1 MSWKSIGS
9 ISRNAQ
15 FNYMRAPDITADD
28 ATITHT
34 IGGQLDLGEWTVMP
48 DGTRRLL
55 VPNRIINV
63 CDPVDNNDVATKHYV
78 DTHSTSGGG
87 ATAIDPQTLVGPKG
101 DKGPAGPA
109 GPLGPTGLTGP
120 VGPAGIQGSAGSTG
134 LDGAFAG
141 RGDPGPPGP
150 TGSIGSTGSQGTQGT
165 QGSTGAV
172 GPQGIQGSSGLIL
185 YLNPS
190 GDSLTDVSIA
200 DSYLMSTTNVNF
212 TTRQLNYTIP
222 ASETMPLTYF
232 WNLRTKITLAQT
244 SIPGGEV
251 WTMNVFAKP
260 VSGAD
265 VNNVGLAFK
274 LFRITSTDTALAT
287 SIILDTGSNAMPP
300 RSAFLPS
307 NVISVGTVST
317 TAVLDSTAIKLY
329 KMSLEVPFTDISD
342 PQTYLQVQIYATNL
356 SSDRTHYC
364 KLYFQNTSGGF
375 TDPETGI
382 AYTSTYSYLRTSLG
396 AAGIQGALGP
406 QGTQGTQGTQGIQG
420 TQGFQGIQGNIG
432 AQGDQGPAGIQGPRG
447 IAAGPP
453 KAIQFKDAVTQ
464 LLGGSDY
471 LLYDVSNNGGTFFVP
486 HITMQTAADSVTGS
500 MITPHRIDTSATDDT
515 VAPLYLN
522 AGAYGGVDST
532 GFLTVGLKVDTVGST
547 TTTSRPKDGTDVN
560 FGFKTYYGKQTMNTA
575 EAQQYTYRLS
585 RCNGGIPQPCI
596 EIAQT
601 GATMNLNADRIMMSA
616 SDATASYTLH
626 DLVGPNYVPNS
637 SYMLSTRVWNHNLTQ
652 AQNPYPVWISCHQ
665 DNTAAS
671 YNGTGAMIKMSPS
684 EIQFTGAVTFA
695 QGFVSAGAVVNLNTD
710 PGGTMNVGASS
721 ATVNVGSGS
730 TTINVGSQSNTAVTV
745 INIGGPGDTV
755 NVAGTL
761 TYVNTTDM
769 DIFDRLIT
777 LNKGASYTSTT
788 YRGAGIQIYQRNP
801 ANTADTL
808 PGWIRTD
815 ASFGSAWE
823 IVPPVNDGATVNAG
837 NGLMVRNIA
846 NTSSV
851 IDKTNMMIGLQTVKS
866 DGSGPNLVL
875 KQDGNVGIGYKSTA
889 SNGFPQSPLHIET
902 EGGNQI
908 ILGGGTA
915 SDTQVRVFLSS
926 PISSNNYLIMGVG
939 SGNNA
944 TEVKT
949 AGAMYNGFRL
959 LTNSTTGNLTLN
971 WTTTGTTPTIPA
983 LTFTREGGTTL
994 FSGDVYI
1001 DRDKYFRMYYGAKS
1015 SGFTSFEI
1023 NGLNGATRLGTS
1035 TTANGTAG
1043 SLVLGSHLILNAE
1056 IGANN
1061 AVKPT
1066 GVRGLIRFNDDNK
1079 SAEIYDGSYWV
1090 DVGYYAGTPLG
1101 AIIAYPSATEPSAA
1115 FKLCNGQS
1123 LNSATNPEYTD
1134 LYALISI
1141 TYGGTNNTDFK
1152 LPNIRGR
1159 TIVGV
1164 DGATFTLGKTGGAET
1179 HKLTVAEI
1187 PAHTH
1192 PVPIPETG
1200 VSGTVTSGFTGTE
1213 LTITGGSHI
1222 HRYMDQ
1228 YFVDSGDSSWRSG
1241 GSSNSDKSTGKNEDI
1256 TRVTSLDGS
1265 DHGAQKTNG
1274 THSHTFTPAGTIGST
1289 FSAGTTIK
1297 TDATAQSIG
1306 GDTPHNNL
1314 QPYIVLNYF
1323 IKVVR
1328 DSKQYES
1335 TTTASDIRVKRNV
1348 VSLNADQAIESIRR
1362 LQPKRYEYI
1371 DRTISEFAQHIGFIA
1386 QEVKLC
1392 IPESVR
1398 TKREYIPNIYSMAK
1412 LTSSGSPGNALLTSV
1427 QHPITKLIK
1436 DQLLLNSDSDSCT
1449 SLNTITS
1456 IKGIKLKMFNKSKEC
1471 FYVCCVESIDDYN
1484 ITVEPLDAVTTAK
1497 ILSADYFVYGQEIE
1511 DYHYMNN
1518 DAVFST
1524 LVSAFQ
1530 ALDKKCKGQTDILLE
1545 QQAILQSQQ
1554 LLITTLIKK
1563 NNLKL

>member
-15 FNYMRAPDITADD
+15 FNYMRAPDITADE

-78 DTHSTSGGG
+78 DTHTTSGGG

-101 DKGPAGPA
+101 DRGPAGPA
-109 GPLGPTGLTGP
+109 GPLGPVGYTGP
-120 VGPAGIQGSAGSTG
+120 VGPAGIQGSAGPTG

-150 TGSIGSTGSQGTQGT
+150 TGSIGPNGLRGAQGV
-165 QGSTGAV
+165 QGSTGEV

-212 TTRQLNYTIP
+212 TTRALSYTIP
-222 ASETMPLTYF
+222 ASETMALTYF
-232 WNLRTKITLAQT
+232 WNIRTKITQAQS

-251 WTMNVFAKP
+251 WTLNVFAKP

-287 SIILDTGSNAMPP
+287 SVILDTGSNVMPP
-300 RSAFLPS
+300 RSLFLPA
-307 NVISVGTVST
+307 NVMSVGTVST
-317 TAVLDSTAIKLY
+317 TAILDSTAIKLY

-342 PQTYLQVQIYATNL
+342 LQTYLQVQIYATNL

-364 KLYFQNTSGGF
+364 KLYFQNTSGGYTD
-375 TDPETGI
+375 TDPNPPIT
-382 AYTSTYSYLRTSLG
+382 YTSTYSYLRTSLG
-396 AAGIQGALGP
+396 AAGIQGALG
-406 QGTQGTQGTQGIQG
+406 QQGIQG
-420 TQGFQGIQGNIG
+420 STGSQGIQGIQG
-432 AQGDQGPAGIQGPRG
+432 YQGIQGDTGSKGDQGPAGIQGPRG

-486 HITMQTAADSVTGS
+486 HITLQTAADSVTGS
-500 MITPHRIDTSATDDT
+500 MITPHRIDTSVADDT

-522 AGAYGGVDST
+522 TGAYGGVDST
-532 GFLTVGLKVDTVGST
+532 GFLTVGLKADTVGGT
-547 TTTSRPKDGTDVN
+547 TVTSRPKDGTDVN
-560 FGFKTYYGKQTMNTA
+560 FGFKTYYGKQTMNLS
-575 EAQQYTYRLS
+575 EAPQYTYRLS
-585 RCNGGIPQPCI
+585 RCNGGNPQPCV

-601 GATMNLNADRIMMSA
+601 GSTMNLNADRIMMST
-616 SDATASYTLH
+616 SDLAASYTLH
-626 DLVGPNYVPNS
+626 DLVGPAYTPAL
-637 SYMLSTRVWNHNLTQ
+637 SYMLSTRVYGHTQ
-652 AQNPYPVWISCHQ
+652 NAAYPVWISCHQ
-665 DNTAAS
+665 GNTAGS
-671 YNGTGAMIKMSPS
+671 YSSTGAMIKMSPS

-695 QGFVSAGAVVNLNTD
+695 QGFASAGAVVNLNTD
-710 PGGTMNVGASS
+710 SGGTMNVGAS
-721 ATVNVGSGS
+721 S
-730 TTINVGSQSNTAVTV
+730 TTINVGSQSNASVAT

-761 TYVNTTDM
+761 TYINTTDM
-769 DIFDRLIT
+769 DILDRLIT
-777 LNKGASYTSTT
+777 LNKGASFDTTT
-788 YRGAGIQIYQRNP
+788 YRGAGIQIYQRNQS
-801 ANTADTL
+801 NTADTW
-808 PGWIRTD
+808 PGWVRTD
-815 ASFGSAWE
+815 AAIGSAWE
-823 IVPPVNDGATVNAG
+823 IVPPINAGATANAG

-846 NTSSV
+846 NTSS
-851 IDKTNMMIGLQTVKS
+851 ITDTTNTLIGLQTVKS
-866 DGSGPNLVL
+866 NGSGPNLVL
-875 KQDGNVGIGYKSTA
+875 KQDGNVGIGYNSAT
-889 SNGFPQSPLHIET
+889 NITGFPQSPLHIENT
-902 EGGNQI
+902 GGNQI
-908 ILGGGTA
+908 ILGSGTLTPDDA
-915 SDTQVRVFLSS
+915 NNTRLFLSS
-926 PISSNNYLIMGVG
+926 PSASNGYLIMGVG
-939 SGNNA
+939 SGNNTKPLIA
-944 TEVKT
+944 
-949 AGAMYNGFRL
+949 AAMSTGFRL
-959 LTNSTTGNLTLN
+959 LSDGATSNLTLN
-971 WTTTGTTPTIPA
+971 WTTPGTPQATPA
-983 LTFTREGGTTL
+983 VTFTRSDGSTL
-994 FSGDVYI
+994 FSSDVYI
-1001 DRDKYFRMYYGAKS
+1001 DTYLTTKYFRMYSGAKS
-1015 SGFTSFEI
+1015 SNATSFEI
-1023 NGLNGATRLGTS
+1023 NGTNGATRLGTS

-1043 SLVLGSHLILNAE
+1043 SLVLGSHLILNADSVA
-1056 IGANN
+1056 G
-1061 AVKPT
+1061 VPT
-1066 GVRGLIRFNDDNK
+1066 TATRPATGTRGLIRFNDDNK

-1101 AIIAYPSATEPSAA
+1101 AIIAYPSSNPPSAA
-1115 FKLCNGQS
+1115 FKLCNGQE
-1123 LNSATNPEYTD
+1123 LNSTTNPEYAD
-1134 LYALISI
+1134 LYLLIAN
-1141 TYGGTNNTDFK
+1141 TYGGTNNTNFK
-1152 LPNIRGR
+1152 LPDIQGR

-1179 HKLTVAEI
+1179 HKLTVAEM

-1192 PVPIPETG
+1192 GTSGPATFAVS
-1200 VSGTVTSGFTGTE
+1200 VSGTTDLS
-1213 LTITGGSHI
+1213 GSHI
-1222 HRYMDQ
+1222 HRAT
-1228 YFVDSGDSSWRSG
+1228 DSGHTHSTDLYSGRESDTQSTRFFQPLNTYNGTAWPTTSGNAIITVDASGDHKHTFSGSGTAQTVYYDTQQTG
-1241 GSSNSDKSTGKNEDI
+1241 GSLT
-1256 TRVTSLDGS
+1256 
-1265 DHGAQKTNG
+1265 
-1274 THSHTFTPAGTIGST
+1274 
-1289 FSAGTTIK
+1289 
-1297 TDATAQSIG
+1297 
-1306 GDTPHNNL
+1306 HNNL

-1328 DSKQYES
+1328 DSKQYAS
-1335 TTTASDIRVKRNV
+1335 TIASDIRVKQNIV
-1348 VSLNADQAIESIRR
+1348 PLNADQAIESIRG
-1362 LQPKRYEYI
+1362 LQPKRYEYV
-1371 DRTISEFAQHIGFIA
+1371 DRNMSEFAQHIGFIA

-1427 QHPITKLIK
+1427 QHPITKLINE
-1436 DQLLLNSDSDSCT
+1436 QLLLNLDSDSCT

-1471 FYVCCVESIDDYN
+1471 FYVCCVEPIDDYN

-1497 ILSADYFVYGQEIE
+1497 ILSADYFIYGQEIE

-1545 QQAILQSQQ
+1545 QQAIMQSQQ
-1554 LLITTLIKK
+1554 LLITTLIEK

>member
-9 ISRNAQ
+9 ITRNAQ

-55 VPNRIINV
+55 VPNKIINV
-63 CDPVDNNDVATKHYV
+63 CDPVDDQDVATKKYV
-78 DTHSTSGGG
+78 DARSTSGGG
-87 ATAIDPQTLVGPKG
+87 ATTIDPSTLVGPKG
-101 DKGPAGPA
+101 DRGPAGPA
-109 GPLGPTGLTGP
+109 GPVGPLGLTGP
-120 VGPAGIQGSAGSTG
+120 AGPQGIQGSIGKTG
-134 LDGAFAG
+134 LNGAFAG
-141 RGDPGPPGP
+141 RGDTGAVGPAGP
-150 TGSIGSTGSQGTQGT
+150 IGATGLRGTQGI

-172 GPQGIQGSSGLIL
+172 GPQGIQGSSGLLL

-212 TTRQLNYTIP
+212 NTRQLNYTIP

-232 WNLRTKITLAQT
+232 WNLRTKITLAQS

-251 WTMNVFAKP
+251 WTMNLFAKP
-260 VSGAD
+260 GSGTD

-274 LFRITSTDTALAT
+274 LFRITSTDSALAT
-287 SIILDTGSNAMPP
+287 SIILDTASNAMPP
-300 RSAFLPS
+300 RSLFLPS
-307 NVISVGTVST
+307 NVISVGNIST
-317 TAVLDSTAIKLY
+317 TAIIDSTAIKLY

-356 SSDRTHYC
+356 SADRTHYC
-364 KLYFQNTSGGF
+364 KLYYQNTSGGF

-396 AAGIQGALGP
+396 AAGIQGAMG
-406 QGTQGTQGTQGIQG
+406 QQGIQG
-420 TQGFQGIQGNIG
+420 ATGIQGIQGIQGYQGIQGNTG
-432 AQGDQGPAGIQGPRG
+432 NKGEQGPPGIQGPRG
-447 IAAGPP
+447 VAVGPP

-464 LLGGSDY
+464 LLVGTDY
-471 LLYDVSNNGGTFFVP
+471 LLYDVSNNGGTMFVP
-486 HITMQTAADSVTGS
+486 NITMQTAADSVTGS
-500 MITPHRIDTSATDDT
+500 MITPYRIDTSVTDDT

-522 AGAYGGVDST
+522 TGAYGGVDTT

-560 FGFKTYYGKQTMNTA
+560 FGFKTYYGKQTMNST
-575 EAQQYTYRLS
+575 EAQQYTYRVA
-585 RCNGGIPQPCI
+585 RCNGGNPQPCI
-596 EIAQT
+596 ELAQS
-601 GATMNLNADRIMMSA
+601 GSAMNLNADRIMMSA

-626 DLVGPNYVPNS
+626 DLVGPAYTPAL
-637 SYMLSTRVWNHNLTQ
+637 SYMLSTRVWGHTLG
-652 AQNPYPVWISCHQ
+652 AEYPVWISCHQ
-665 DNTAAS
+665 GNTAAS
-671 YNGTGAMIKMSPS
+671 YNSTGAMIKMSPS

-695 QGFVSAGAVVNLNTD
+695 QGFNSTGAVVNLNTD
-710 PGGTMNVGASS
+710 VSGTMNIGASS
-721 ATVNVGSGS
+721 AT
-730 TTINVGSQSNTAVTV
+730 INVGNLSSAAPAV

-769 DIFDRLIT
+769 DIFDRVIT
-777 LNKGASYTSTT
+777 LNKGATNAAPT
-788 YRGAGIQIYQRNP
+788 YKGAGIQISRP
-801 ANTADTL
+801 TLSGSDAN
-808 PGWIRTD
+808 PGWIKTD
-815 ASFGSAWE
+815 AEYGTAWE
-823 IVPPVNDGATVNAG
+823 IVPPVAGSTTNEG
-837 NGLMVRNIA
+837 NGLMVCNIA
-846 NTSSV
+846 NTSSQT
-851 IDKTNMMIGLQTVKS
+851 DTTTKLIGLQTIKKS
-866 DGSGPNLVL
+866 NESGPNLVL
-875 KQDGNVGIGYKSTA
+875 KQDGNVGIGYNSTI
-889 SNGFPQSPLHIET
+889 SSGFPQSPLHIET
-902 EGGNQI
+902 AGGNQL

-915 SDTQVRVFLSS
+915 SDTKVRVFLSS
-926 PISSNNYLIMGVG
+926 PDNLNGRLIMGVG

-949 AGAMYNGFRL
+949 AAAMYNGFRL
-959 LTNSTTGNLTLN
+959 LTDSTTGNLTLN
-971 WTTTGTTPTIPA
+971 WTSAGSTPPIPA

-1043 SLVLGSHLILNAE
+1043 SLVLGSHLILNGDSVA
-1056 IGANN
+1056 GVPTTANRP
-1061 AVKPT
+1061 AT

-1101 AIIAYPSATEPSAA
+1101 AIIAYPSDTAPSTA
-1115 FKLCNGQS
+1115 FKLCNGETLS
-1123 LNSATNPEYTD
+1123 KTGVYADLFTIIGYTYSATNSGDT
-1134 LYALISI
+1134 
-1141 TYGGTNNTDFK
+1141 FK
-1152 LPNIRGR
+1152 LPNIQGR

-1179 HKLTVAEI
+1179 HKLTVDEI
-1187 PAHTH
+1187 PAHKHTVAG
-1192 PVPIPETG
+1192 PSTFAVQVG
-1200 VSGTVTSGFTGTE
+1200 GTTDQA
-1213 LTITGGSHI
+1213 GS
-1222 HRYMDQ
+1222 
-1228 YFVDSGDSSWRSG
+1228 
-1241 GSSNSDKSTGKNEDI
+1241 
-1256 TRVTSLDGS
+1256 
-1265 DHGAQKTNG
+1265 
-1274 THSHTFTPAGTIGST
+1274 HSHTATDSGHTHYSTHSTNSQWVRGDWDQVNAVEPFYSQKSETSVGKAIITVSDSGNHTHTFGGTGTAAITYNADTTLGL
-1289 FSAGTTIK
+1289 GTTN
-1297 TDATAQSIG
+1297 TG
-1306 GDTPHNNL
+1306 GNASHNNL

-1328 DSKQYES
+1328 DSKQYNS
-1335 TTTASDIRVKRNV
+1335 TSAVASDIRVKRNIV
-1348 VSLNADQAIESIRR
+1348 PLNADQAIDSIRG
-1362 LQPKRYEYI
+1362 LQPKRYEYV
-1371 DRTISEFAQHIGFIA
+1371 DRNMSEFTHHIGFIA
-1386 QEVKLC
+1386 QEVKLR

-1412 LTSSGSPGNALLTSV
+1412 LTSSENPGNALLTSV

-1436 DQLLLNSDSDSCT
+1436 DQLLLNLDSDYT
-1449 SLNTITS
+1449 SLNAITS
-1456 IKGIKLKMFNKSKEC
+1456 IKGTKLKMFNKTKEC

-1484 ITVEPLDAVTTAK
+1484 IMVEPLDAVTTAK

-1530 ALDKKCKGQTDILLE
+1530 ALDKKCNQQEILLN
-1545 QQAILQSQQ
+1545 AIISKYGL
-1554 LLITTLIKK
+1554 TLAS
-1563 NNLKL
+1563 

>member
-15 FNYMRAPDITADD
+15 FNYMRAPDITADE

-78 DTHSTSGGG
+78 DTHTTSGGG

-101 DKGPAGPA
+101 DRGPAGPA
-109 GPLGPTGLTGP
+109 GPLGPVGYTGP
-120 VGPAGIQGSAGSTG
+120 VGPAGIQGSAGPTG

-150 TGSIGSTGSQGTQGT
+150 TGSIGPNGLRGAQGV
-165 QGSTGAV
+165 QGSTGEV

-212 TTRQLNYTIP
+212 TTRALSYTIP
-222 ASETMPLTYF
+222 ASETMALTYF
-232 WNLRTKITLAQT
+232 WNIRTKITQAQS

-251 WTMNVFAKP
+251 WTLNVFAKP
-260 VSGAD
+260 VSGTD

-287 SIILDTGSNAMPP
+287 SVILDTGSNAMPP
-300 RSAFLPS
+300 RSLFLPA
-307 NVISVGTVST
+307 NVMSVGTVST
-317 TAVLDSTAIKLY
+317 TAILDSTAIKLY

-342 PQTYLQVQIYATNL
+342 LQTYLQVQIYATNL

-364 KLYFQNTSGGF
+364 KLYFQNTSGGYTD
-375 TDPETGI
+375 TDPNPPIT
-382 AYTSTYSYLRTSLG
+382 YTSTYSYLRTSLG
-396 AAGIQGALGP
+396 AAGIQGALG
-406 QGTQGTQGTQGIQG
+406 QQGIQG
-420 TQGFQGIQGNIG
+420 STGSQGIQGIQG
-432 AQGDQGPAGIQGPRG
+432 YQGIQGDTGSKGDQGPAGIQGPRG

-500 MITPHRIDTSATDDT
+500 MITPHRIDTSVTDDT

-522 AGAYGGVDST
+522 TGAYGGVDST
-532 GFLTVGLKVDTVGST
+532 GFLTVGLKADTVGGV
-547 TTTSRPKDGTDVN
+547 TTTSRPKDGGDVN
-560 FGFKTYYGKQTMNTA
+560 FGFKTYYGKQTMNLS
-575 EAQQYTYRLS
+575 EAPQYTYRLS
-585 RCNGGIPQPCI
+585 RCNGGNPQPCV

-601 GATMNLNADRIMMSA
+601 GSTMNLNADRIMMST
-616 SDATASYTLH
+616 SDLAASYTLH
-626 DLVGPNYVPNS
+626 DLVGPAYTPAL
-637 SYMLSTRVWNHNLTQ
+637 SYMLSTRVYGHTQ
-652 AQNPYPVWISCHQ
+652 NAAYPVWISCHQ
-665 DNTAAS
+665 GNTAGS
-671 YNGTGAMIKMSPS
+671 YSSTGAMIKMSPS

-695 QGFVSAGAVVNLNTD
+695 QGFASAGAVVNLNTD
-710 PGGTMNVGASS
+710 SGGTMNVGASS

-730 TTINVGSQSNTAVTV
+730 TTINVGSQSNASVAT

-761 TYVNTTDM
+761 TYINTTDM
-769 DIFDRLIT
+769 DILDRLIT
-777 LNKGASYTSTT
+777 LNKGASFDTTT
-788 YRGAGIQIYQRNP
+788 YRGAGIQIYQRNQS
-801 ANTADTL
+801 NTADTW
-808 PGWIRTD
+808 PGWVRTD
-815 ASFGSAWE
+815 AAIGSAWE
-823 IVPPVNDGATVNAG
+823 IVPPVNMGSAANIG

-846 NTSSV
+846 NTAATL
-851 IDKTNMMIGLQTVKS
+851 DTTNAMIGLQTVNS
-866 DGSGPNLVL
+866 NGSGPNLVL

-902 EGGNQI
+902 EGGNQL
-908 ILGGGTA
+908 ILGGGTV
-915 SDTQVRVFLSS
+915 SDTQVRLFMSS
-926 PISSNNYLIMGVG
+926 PVSSNNYLIMGVG

-949 AGAMYNGFRL
+949 AASIYNGFRL
-959 LTNSTTGNLTLN
+959 LTDSTTGTLTLN
-971 WTTTGTTPTIPA
+971 WNNESTISTTPPA
-983 LTFTREGGTTL
+983 VTFKRSDGSTL

-1001 DRDKYFRMYYGAKS
+1001 DSNKYFKMYNGAQNL
-1015 SGFTSFEI
+1015 GDAYTSFEI
-1023 NGLNGATRLGTS
+1023 DASNGATRIGKN
-1035 TTANGTAG
+1035 TTRNTTAG
-1043 SLVLGSHLILNAE
+1043 SLVLGSHLILNDV
-1056 IGANN
+1056 G
-1061 AVKPT
+1061 VPT
-1066 GVRGLIRFNDDNK
+1066 TATRPATGTRGLIRFNNDNK

-1101 AIIAYPSATEPSAA
+1101 AILAYPSANPPSAA
-1115 FKLCNGQS
+1115 FKLCNGQE
-1123 LNSATNPEYTD
+1123 LNSTTNPEYAD
-1134 LYALISI
+1134 LYLLIAN
-1141 TYGGTNNTDFK
+1141 TYGGTNNTNFK
-1152 LPNIRGR
+1152 LPDIQGR
-1159 TIVGV
+1159 TIVGFN
-1164 DGATFTLGKTGGAET
+1164 GATFTPLGKTGGAET
-1179 HKLTVAEI
+1179 HKLTVPEM

-1192 PVPIPETG
+1192 PVPETS
-1200 VSGTVTSGFTGTE
+1200 VSGTVSSSFTGTAARTKE
-1213 LTITGGSHI
+1213 DMI
-1222 HRYMDQ
+1222 
-1228 YFVDSGDSSWRSG
+1228 
-1241 GSSNSDKSTGKNEDI
+1241 KSEADRGATGKFGHYHQTNVL
-1256 TRVTSLDGS
+1256 TGS
-1265 DHGAQKTNG
+1265 EYQATYESQGMTFSGWNQFSDRKTKEQDAG
-1274 THSHTFTPAGTIGST
+1274 QYHTHEFTAAGTVSSS
-1289 FSAGTTIK
+1289 FSSGTTIE
-1297 TDATAQSIG
+1297 TTTGSTG
-1306 GDTPHNNL
+1306 SSLSHNNL

-1328 DSKQYES
+1328 DSKRYDS
-1335 TTTASDIRVKRNV
+1335 TSAVASDIRVKRNV
-1348 VSLNADQAIESIRR
+1348 VSLNADQAIESIRG

-1371 DRTISEFAQHIGFIA
+1371 DRNISEFAQHIGFIA

-1398 TKREYIPNIYSMAK
+1398 TKKEYIPNIYSMAK

-1427 QHPITKLIK
+1427 QHPIAKLIK
-1436 DQLLLNSDSDSCT
+1436 DQLLLNMDSDT
-1449 SLNTITS
+1449 NIS
-1456 IKGIKLKMFNKSKEC
+1456 INGIKLKMFNKSKEC

-1484 ITVEPLDAVTTAK
+1484 IMVEPLDAVTTAK
-1497 ILSADYFVYGQEIE
+1497 ILSADYFVYGQEID

-1530 ALDKKCKGQTDILLE
+1530 ALDKQCKGQTDILLE
-1545 QQAILQSQQ
+1545 QWTMIQSQQ
-1554 LLITTLIKK
+1554 LLITTLIEK